1 MSRRRPVLRIDMPLF
16 APFFELKSWSRWVV
30 VFYLMIWLSIGG
42 YCWVYWAEMSFGVKV
57 IFSVLEMFFAPDLNA
72 TLRILKGRAP

>member
-1 MSRRRPVLRIDMPLF
+1 MPLF

-30 VFYLMIWLSIGG
+30 VFYLMTWLSIGG
-42 YCWVYWAEMSFGVKV
+42 YCWICWVEMSFGVRV
-57 IFSVLEMFFAPDLNA
+57 IFSVLEMFFTPDLNA